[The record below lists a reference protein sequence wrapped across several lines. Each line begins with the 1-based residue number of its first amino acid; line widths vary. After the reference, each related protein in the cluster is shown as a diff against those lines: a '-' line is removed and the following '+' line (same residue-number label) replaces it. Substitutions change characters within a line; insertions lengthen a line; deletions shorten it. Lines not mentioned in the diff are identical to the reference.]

1 MIGSIVLI
9 GVWIIV
15 PLIFFAG
22 MIWLQVFLSKNR
34 NKWLGLILPIIFFAF
49 SLVNLL
55 SIMDTGDTFKN
66 IVLIIGVLLLSN
78 IPTLIL
84 LIIYWVFREKI
95 KHANELDKMNIQ
107 DLE

>member
-1 MIGSIVLI
+1 MIGAIIII
-9 GVWIIV
+9 GVT
-15 PLIFFAG
+15 LAFFAG

-34 NKWLGLILPIIFFAF
+34 NKWLGLILPMVTFAF

-66 IVLIIGVLLLSN
+66 VILIIGVLLLSN

-84 LIIYWVFREKI
+84 LIIYWVFRQKI

>member
-1 MIGSIVLI
+1 MIGAIIMI
-9 GVWIIV
+9 GVT
-15 PLIFFAG
+15 LAFFAG

>member
-1 MIGSIVLI
+1 MIGAIIMI
-9 GVWIIV
+9 GVT
-15 PLIFFAG
+15 LAFFAG

-95 KHANELDKMNIQ
+95 KHANEIDKMNIQ